1 MNNNYLLSHK
11 GDYGT
16 WSIDNS
22 LQFIQSFN
30 DGRMTGY
37 YTTPSI
43 NRAIRG
49 KDVIAESKAFLD
61 LPFNNSHRRAVLVHF
76 YADRLA
82 TPSQDSWHTFA
93 LFLENEWEIIDS
105 LRLTLGVREDYN
117 SRFGFNTSPKAYLV
131 YEALPDWL
139 TLKGGVKHGI

>member
-1 MNNNYLLSHK
+1 MLSHRGEYSK
-11 GDYGT
+11 F
-16 WSIDNS
+16 SIDNS

-43 NRAIRG
+43 NREIRG

-61 LPFNNSHRRAVLVHF
+61 LPFNNSLTIGEQYWF
-76 YADRLA
+76 TFMQDRLA

-117 SRFGFNTSPKAYLV
+117 SRFGFNTSPKGYLV